1 MLLFLKF
8 RLMKVNDRILNDKM
22 NPMRILTRR
31 MIVLLFSVVL
41 FSSCASTCIT
51 CTVERLDGT
60 IEAQYDEFCGTE
72 EEIED
77 FKADIQQ
84 KISTTSGSSG
94 WQLKCSEK

>member
-1 MLLFLKF
+1 
-8 RLMKVNDRILNDKM
+8 
-22 NPMRILTRR
+22 MRILSRKIT
-31 MIVLLFSVVL
+31 VLLFVAVL

-60 IEAQYDEFCGTE
+60 IEAQYDEFCGTD
-72 EEIED
+72 EEIEA